1 MSVNKVFLLGNVG
14 TDPEVRY
21 VAPDKP
27 IARFRLATTE
37 RAHTTASG
45 ATIPETTERH
55 TIVMTGRNAQVAE
68 RYIRKGGQ
76 LFIEGHLRTRTWEDR
91 NQIKHKETEIYAESF
106 ELLARPRTDQTSPN
120 Q

>member
-1 MSVNKVFLLGNVG
+1 MNAWAWHRNPNPH
-14 TDPEVRY
+14 TY
-21 VAPDKP
+21 IYHIHHKP

-45 ATIPETTERH
+45 ATIPETTEWH